1 MPTPT
6 QAPIALVD
14 HAYKRLQVGL
24 PYDEIVA
31 EYWSSRPGWRAW
43 EFLADTATILEEVPA
58 PTDLHALGIPISE
71 RWEDVRLMRRLWP
84 LTVA

>member
-1 MPTPT
+1 
-6 QAPIALVD
+6 
-14 HAYKRLQVGL
+14 
-24 PYDEIVA
+24 
-31 EYWSSRPGWRAW
+31 
-43 EFLADTATILEEVPA
+43 LEEVPA